1 MALQA
6 IIMNDGNTYDVIIIG
21 GGPAAFSAAIFLRN
35 GNYKVGYIEK
45 NIPGGKLVNINNIE
59 NYPGYKSINGADL
72 ALNMYEQV
80 DALGVDSIYGEVI
93 QISKYN
99 DYHVIYTNDGKTRY
113 TKVLIIATGTSM
125 NELSVANYQKFL
137 NKGISHCATCDGALT
152 KGKDVAIIG
161 SSAAIVAN
169 AIYLANIC
177 KKVYLLNEQSSL
189 DVNEKLMSS
198 LNKLTNI
205 EIINNAKVIELNG
218 NDLLES
224 IKLDNNQK
232 IDVSFLFVYTGVK
245 PNTSLLSSYD
255 VLDKKGY
262 VVVNEKMETS
272 IPGLYA
278 IGDVTNREYKLI
290 TIAVAQGTIAAM
302 EAMKYMSNKK

>member
-1 MALQA
+1 M
-6 IIMNDGNTYDVIIIG
+6 GNC
-21 GGPAAFSAAIFLRN
+21 
-35 GNYKVGYIEK
+35 
-45 NIPGGKLVNINNIE
+45 
-59 NYPGYKSINGADL
+59 
-72 ALNMYEQV
+72 
-80 DALGVDSIYGEVI
+80 
-93 QISKYN
+93 
-99 DYHVIYTNDGKTRY
+99 
-113 TKVLIIATGTSM
+113 GT
-125 NELSVANYQKFL
+125 
-137 NKGISHCATCDGALT
+137 C
-152 KGKDVAIIG
+152 G

-245 PNTSLLSSYD
+245 PNTSLLSNYD

-278 IGDVTNREYKLI
+278 IGDVTNQEYKLI